1 MSIYLYYKNVPKET
15 EFERSIAE
23 GSKLRR
29 EKIAEIEREEKN
41 IGNEL
46 FKEHFTNYQIPSDMH
61 KKLCKT
67 ESIKNENQVHLIRQ
81 VLDKMKKRTWR

>member
-1 MSIYLYYKNVPKET
+1 MSIYLYYKNVPK

-41 IGNEL
+41 EL

-67 ESIKNENQVHLIRQ
+67 EGIKNENQVHLIRQ

>member
-41 IGNEL
+41 INNES
-46 FKEHFTNYQIPSDMH
+46 FKDYFTNYRSPSDMY
-61 KKLCKT
+61 KILCET
-67 ESIKNENQVHLIRQ
+67 EGTKNENRVHLIKC
-81 VLDKMKKRTWR
+81 VK

>member
-41 IGNEL
+41 EL
-46 FKEHFTNYQIPSDMH
+46 FKEHFTNYQIQSDMH

-67 ESIKNENQVHLIRQ
+67 EGIKNENQVHLIRQ
-81 VLDKMKKRTWR
+81 VLDKMKKRT